1 MEICQAFEV
10 FNPAHMP
17 EDKGSLQSYG
27 TEQLA
32 TLAEQYGQS
41 KGGQPAVI
49 DKAGLS
55 SEWQTFRHK
64 LHKHRSDAI
73 LFNTTRGKSG
83 RSPKQIAEEI
93 LATGAAP
100 KNVHKL
106 LCIKLVL
113 PYSTSGLERA
123 FSRMKLIK
131 NYLRNRLY
139 IETLD
144 ALMTVGLVGPEYA
157 SWEQGGSDFFE
168 TALQVW
174 EAAALRNPKKARFG
188 NTNAAKRRGH
198 EARTPVPA
206 ASDSNPDLADG
217 DCELDELADKDDEIA
232 ENVFQESTAGNFNC
246 TRDIPAYVVLVGH
259 VLEPCPDEVSNSLKR
274 SKIAYLFED
283 GWQTGTF
290 HGMYRGKKD
299 EYKGFSTMYLDRKSS
314 FYINLSCDNY
324 GVNKEWVIIS
334 KA

>member
-1 MEICQAFEV
+1 MIKFAVAVMSRLAERFPTDDMEICQAFEV

-73 LFNTTRGKSG
+73 LFNTSRGKSG

-188 NTNAAKRRGH
+188 NKNAAKRRGH

-232 ENVFQESTAGNFNC
+232 ENVFQE
-246 TRDIPAYVVLVGH
+246 
-259 VLEPCPDEVSNSLKR
+259 
-274 SKIAYLFED
+274 
-283 GWQTGTF
+283 
-290 HGMYRGKKD
+290 
-299 EYKGFSTMYLDRKSS
+299 
-314 FYINLSCDNY
+314 
-324 GVNKEWVIIS
+324 
-334 KA
+334 

>member
-1 MEICQAFEV
+1 M
-10 FNPAHMP
+10 
-17 EDKGSLQSYG
+17 
-27 TEQLA
+27 
-32 TLAEQYGQS
+32 
-41 KGGQPAVI
+41 
-49 DKAGLS
+49 
-55 SEWQTFRHK
+55 
-64 LHKHRSDAI
+64 
-73 LFNTTRGKSG
+73 
-83 RSPKQIAEEI
+83 
-93 LATGAAP
+93 
-100 KNVHKL
+100 HKL

-246 TRDIPAYVVLVGH
+246 TRDIPAYVVPVGH

-324 GVNKEWVIIS
+324 VLTKNG
-334 KA
+334 